1 MKKIIRLTESDLTHI
16 VRRVINEK
24 SKENG
29 LDLFIKRRSSLIDEL
44 IEKNID
50 EVEEEGTLFNDE
62 FEFADNIINWVVQDM
77 KVPDDIDENDII
89 NHIKDEHGEYI
100 MSRFN
105 SEDDEE
111 DEREWDDDDWDDD
124 EKTHNAFVQKIDDKI
139 EFLLNGDYDNE
150 PEYMEELYD
159 AIVKLANTPT
169 RKRAISYIKNKLN

>member
-1 MKKIIRLTESDLTHI
+1 MKKIIRLKESDLTHI

>member
-111 DEREWDDDDWDDD
+111 DEREWDEEDDDD
-124 EKTHNAFVQKIDDKI
+124 EDF
-139 EFLLNGDYDNE
+139 
-150 PEYMEELYD
+150 
-159 AIVKLANTPT
+159 
-169 RKRAISYIKNKLN
+169 

>member
-1 MKKIIRLTESDLTHI
+1 MKKIIKLTESDLTRI

-24 SKENG
+24 SKDNE
-29 LDLFIKRRSSLIDEL
+29 LDIFIKRRSSLIDEL

-50 EVEEEGTLFNDE
+50 EVEEDGTLFNDE

-169 RKRAISYIKNKLN
+169 RKRAISYIKNKLK